1 MEAFLSNLMPNVA
14 DKSTEFWQAV
24 VDTLLMT
31 AWSGVFIFIIGL
43 ILLTAI
49 FFLAVAIKSYQY
61 DMDPQNGVDVFE
73 GVAAFLCVVSL
84 PLLCYNTAKAV
95 TI

>member
-43 ILLTAI
+43 ILGITLTLTKPGGIAPNAPVYQVVDKVVNLFRSI
-49 FFLAVAIKSYQY
+49 PFIILLA
-61 DMDPQNGVDVFE
+61 GVM
-73 GVAAFLCVVSL
+73 
-84 PLLCYNTAKAV
+84 PLSRL
-95 TI
+95 IM

>member
-1 MEAFLSNLMPNVA
+1 MKKKIIVGF
-14 DKSTEFWQAV
+14 F
-24 VDTLLMT
+24 
-31 AWSGVFIFIIGL
+31 IGL

-73 GVAAFLCVVSL
+73 GVAAFLCVVIGAFML
-84 PLLCYNTAKAV
+84 
-95 TI
+95 